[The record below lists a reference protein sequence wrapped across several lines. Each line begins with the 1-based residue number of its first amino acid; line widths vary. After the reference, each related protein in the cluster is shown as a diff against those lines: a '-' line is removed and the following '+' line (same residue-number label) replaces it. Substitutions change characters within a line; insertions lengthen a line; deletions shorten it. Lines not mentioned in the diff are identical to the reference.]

1 MRVNALL
8 VAILGPV
15 LASSGAAAQQPVP
28 AAPKPAERSEA
39 GKVWTQEE
47 MFRRNV
53 GTREDQTTPFTPHK
67 VIGNIYYVGTRSLAT
82 FLITTPDGHVLI
94 NTNYEAGVP
103 GLKDS
108 VEKLGFKFSDIKI
121 VLGSHAHGDHMEG
134 DALVKEMTGAQVMA
148 MAEDVPAL
156 ERMRPGGKTHPVD
169 RILRDG
175 DRVIL
180 GGATLV
186 ARLTPGHTKGCTT
199 WTTTVQEEGR
209 ERSVVIVGSMGSNPG
224 FQFVNNKDNPTIA
237 DEYKQGFR
245 VLRSLTPDVPLA
257 SHPAMYDM
265 AGKFAR
271 IGKGPNPFIDPAG
284 YTSELDAVEGLF
296 LQVLAAQQKA
306 AAEAN
311 R

>member
-8 VAILGPV
+8 VAILCPV
-15 LASSGAAAQQPVP
+15 LASSAVVAQQ
-28 AAPKPAERSEA
+28 AA

-53 GTREDQTTPFTPHK
+53 GTPEDQRTPFTPHK
-67 VIGNIYYVGTRSLAT
+67 VAGNIYYVGTRSLAS
-82 FLITTPDGHVLI
+82 FLVTTPEGHILI

-108 VEKLGFKFSDIKI
+108 VEKLGFKFGDIKVI
-121 VLGSHAHGDHMEG
+121 LGSHAHGDHMEA
-134 DALVKEMTGAQVMA
+134 DALVKEMTGAQVVA

-156 ERMRPGGKTHPVD
+156 ERMKPGGKAHPID
-169 RILRDG
+169 RILHDG

-180 GGATLV
+180 GGTTLA
-186 ARLTPGHTKGCTT
+186 ARLTPGHTRGCTT
-199 WTTTVQEEGR
+199 WTTSIRDDGR
-209 ERSVVIVGSMGSNPG
+209 DLSVVIVGSMGSNPG
-224 FQFVNNKDNPTIA
+224 FQFVNNKENPAIA

-245 VLRSLTPDVPLA
+245 VLRSLKPDVPLA

-265 AGKFAR
+265 AAKFDR

-284 YTSELDAVEGLF
+284 YTAELDAVEGLF

>member
-8 VAILGPV
+8 VAILGLV
-15 LASSGAAAQQPVP
+15 LASSAAVAQQ
-28 AAPKPAERSEA
+28 AA

-53 GTREDQTTPFTPHK
+53 GTPEDQRTPFTPHK
-67 VIGNIYYVGTRSLAT
+67 VAGNIYYVGTRSLAS
-82 FLITTPDGHVLI
+82 FLVTTPEGHILI

-108 VEKLGFKFSDIKI
+108 VEKLGFKFGDIKI

-156 ERMRPGGKTHPVD
+156 ERMRPGGKAHPID
-169 RILRDG
+169 RILHDG

-186 ARLTPGHTKGCTT
+186 ARLTPGHTRGCTS
-199 WTTTVQEEGR
+199 WTTTVRDDGR
-209 ERSVVIVGSMGSNPG
+209 DLSVVIVGSMGSNPG
-224 FQFVNNKDNPTIA
+224 FQFVNNQENPAIA

-245 VLRSLTPDVPLA
+245 VLRSLKPDVPLA

-265 AGKFAR
+265 ASKFAR

-284 YTSELDAVEGLF
+284 YTAELDAVEGLF

-306 AAEAN
+306 AEAN

>member
-15 LASSGAAAQQPVP
+15 LASSAAVAQQ
-28 AAPKPAERSEA
+28 AAS
-39 GKVWTQEE
+39 KVWTQEE

-53 GTREDQTTPFTPHK
+53 GTPEDQRTPFTPHK
-67 VIGNIYYVGTRSLAT
+67 VAGNIYYVGTRSLAS
-82 FLITTPDGHVLI
+82 FLVTSPEGHILI

-108 VEKLGFKFSDIKI
+108 VEKLGFNFGDIKI

-156 ERMRPGGKTHPVD
+156 ERMKPGGKAHPLD
-169 RILRDG
+169 RILHDG

-180 GGATLV
+180 GGTTLV
-186 ARLTPGHTKGCTT
+186 ARLTPGHTRGCTT
-199 WTTTVQEEGR
+199 WTTTIRDDGR
-209 ERSVVIVGSMGSNPG
+209 DLSVVIVGSMGSNPG
-224 FQFVNNKDNPTIA
+224 FQFVNNKENPAIA

-245 VLRSLTPDVPLA
+245 VLQSLKPDVPLA

-265 AGKFAR
+265 AAKFAR

-284 YTSELDAVEGLF
+284 YTAELDAVEGLF

>member
-1 MRVNALL
+1 MRVNAML

-15 LASSGAAAQQPVP
+15 LASSAAVAQQ
-28 AAPKPAERSEA
+28 AA

-53 GTREDQTTPFTPHK
+53 GTPEDQRTPFTPHK
-67 VIGNIYYVGTRSLAT
+67 VAGNIYYVGTRSLAS
-82 FLITTPDGHVLI
+82 FLVTTPEGHILI

-108 VEKLGFKFSDIKI
+108 VEKLGFKFGDIKI

-134 DALVKEMTGAQVMA
+134 DSLVKEMTGAQVMA

-156 ERMRPGGKTHPVD
+156 ERMRPGGKAHPMD
-169 RILRDG
+169 RILHDG

-180 GGATLV
+180 GGTTLV
-186 ARLTPGHTKGCTT
+186 ARLTPGHTRGCTT
-199 WTTTVQEEGR
+199 WTTAIRDDGR
-209 ERSVVIVGSMGSNPG
+209 DLSVVIVGSMGSNPG
-224 FQFVNNKDNPTIA
+224 FQFVNNKENPAIA

-245 VLRSLTPDVPLA
+245 VLRSLKPDVPLA

-265 AGKFAR
+265 AAKFAR
-271 IGKGPNPFIDPAG
+271 IGKEPNPFIDPSG
-284 YTSELDAVEGLF
+284 YTAELDAVEGLF

-306 AAEAN
+306 TAEAN